1 MAPIMLNL
9 AGITRSGRNPFSNP
23 KKVNHSP
30 LVIQNKIHFDVVG
43 PNEAGEIVTK
53 QSVRDVENLMVSY
66 GLIQAAKLI
75 STSTKAGSTY
85 AATMAIGTST
95 AAAATTQ
102 DGLSASTQ
110 LCGTFTPNDAGAQT
124 ARYLAT
130 FASNGNACSVQE
142 IGIFASN
149 VASASMICRSVLTGT
164 QSVNRGA
171 SDQINVSYD
180 ILATTA

>member
-1 MAPIMLNL
+1 MNKLS
-9 AGITRSGRNPFSNP
+9 GITRRGNSPFANP
-23 KKVNHSP
+23 KGGGHSP
-30 LVIQNKIHFDVVG
+30 LVIQNRIHFDVVG

-53 QSVRDVENLMVSY
+53 QSVRDVANLMVSY
-66 GLIQAAKLI
+66 GLITVAKML
-75 STSTKAGSTY
+75 STGTAAGSSF
-85 AATMAIGTST
+85 AQTMAIGTST
-95 AAAATTQ
+95 TATATTL
-102 DGLSASTQ
+102 DGLQASTQ
-110 LCGTFTPNDAGAQT
+110 LCGTFSRSDAGAQT